1 MEQVR
6 AVDRVI
12 RELVL
17 LDLAG
22 ESVAKHIDR
31 LAVKHSV
38 HVDYVTDAVEMF
50 REVKTN
56 D

>member
-22 ESVAKHIDR
+22 ESVHTHINR
-31 LAVKHSV
+31 LAEKHDV
-38 HVDYVTDAVEMF
+38 HVDYVQDAVEMF